1 MSLAEGY
8 GVPISDISRE
18 SFFNIGGP
26 HGFMRWGIYLFMFA
40 AFFYLIY
47 TIVKRVRI
55 WRRGKSE
62 LRTDYP
68 EKRIMAVIKYVFLQA
83 KIFKES
89 YAGIMHASIFFGFG
103 VLFVVTMIIMV
114 QDDFTELFFH
124 THFIQGNF
132 YLFWSLAADVFGV
145 VVFIGLV
152 MGTYRRYITRPS
164 RLDTKPIDTFAIALI
179 FLIIITGYTS
189 EAMRIAI
196 SKFPPWEVWSPFGY
210 ALAYPFSV
218 FSVSMLRVMHQFSWW
233 IHMLGAFIFIG
244 LVGSDK
250 LGHIM
255 ISSFNVYFGNLGN
268 EKPATKYALN
278 LIDPAQF
285 EVAESFG
292 VSKVE
297 EYSWKHLMDGDAC
310 TRCGRC
316 QDNCPAWLT
325 EKPLSPKKVVNDIKD
340 NMDERIPR
348 LMLAD
353 DPASVETTPLI
364 NETLQHGSVMPN
376 EFWSCTNCAACMEA
390 CPVNIEHVQKM
401 IDMRRYKVLMEGD
414 MAPELQTTFMNLEN
428 NFNPYGF
435 AFAERGAWL
444 PADLGV
450 KTLAEDPQVDYLYFV
465 GSAASYDKRNQKV
478 ATAFLNIMKKA
489 GIKVGIL
496 GSEEAD
502 AGDAALRS
510 GNEYLFHSLATQNL
524 EIFRSY
530 GVKKIVFTDPH
541 DYNVIKKE
549 YKKFAGV
556 AKGSDGQPLNY
567 EIEVFHHTQMI
578 RDLIKRGAIKLVNPL
593 NETVT
598 YHDSCFL
605 GRYNE
610 IYHQPREILKSIPG
624 VRFVEMSRHH
634 NSSFCCGAGG
644 ARMFLEENLGT
655 RINQFRTKDA
665 QSTGATRL
673 CTACP
678 YCMTMLSDGITEL
691 DIQNMQC
698 YDVAEY
704 VFNAMEK

>member
-1 MSLAEGY
+1 
-8 GVPISDISRE
+8 
-18 SFFNIGGP
+18 
-26 HGFMRWGIYLFMFA
+26 
-40 AFFYLIY
+40 
-47 TIVKRVRI
+47 
-55 WRRGKSE
+55 
-62 LRTDYP
+62 
-68 EKRIMAVIKYVFLQA
+68 
-83 KIFKES
+83 
-89 YAGIMHASIFFGFG
+89 
-103 VLFVVTMIIMV
+103 
-114 QDDFTELFFH
+114 
-124 THFIQGNF
+124 
-132 YLFWSLAADVFGV
+132 
-145 VVFIGLV
+145 
-152 MGTYRRYITRPS
+152 
-164 RLDTKPIDTFAIALI
+164 
-179 FLIIITGYTS
+179 
-189 EAMRIAI
+189 
-196 SKFPPWEVWSPFGY
+196 
-210 ALAYPFSV
+210 
-218 FSVSMLRVMHQFSWW
+218 
-233 IHMLGAFIFIG
+233 
-244 LVGSDK
+244 
-250 LGHIM
+250 
-255 ISSFNVYFGNLGN
+255 
-268 EKPATKYALN
+268 
-278 LIDPAQF
+278 
-285 EVAESFG
+285 
-292 VSKVE
+292 
-297 EYSWKHLMDGDAC
+297 
-310 TRCGRC
+310 
-316 QDNCPAWLT
+316 
-325 EKPLSPKKVVNDIKD
+325 
-340 NMDERIPR
+340 
-348 LMLAD
+348 
-353 DPASVETTPLI
+353 
-364 NETLQHGSVMPN
+364 
-376 EFWSCTNCAACMEA
+376 
-390 CPVNIEHVQKM
+390 
-401 IDMRRYKVLMEGD
+401 MEGD

-502 AGDAALRS
+502 AGDAALRA

-530 GVKKIVFTDPH
+530 GVKKIVLTDPH

-549 YKKFAGV
+549 YKRFAGM
-556 AKGSDGQPLNY
+556 AKGSDGQPLTY
-567 EIEVFHHTQMI
+567 DIKVFHHTQVI
-578 RDLIKRGAIKLVNPL
+578 HDLVKRGAIRLVAPL

-624 VRFVEMSRHH
+624 VKFVEMSRHH

-655 RINQFRTKDA
+655 RINQFRTRDA